1 MSDMWTVMPSPVGDL
16 RLVTDGES
24 LTGVDFLGEMPAG
37 GVESRSVAGFTAR
50 AEQSPRGERVDGHPL
65 LLEAASQLT
74 AYFAGSLQDFDLPV
88 APHGTAFQRRVWA
101 ELQRIGYGETASYG
115 DLAGRLGLTGHGARA
130 VGTANG
136 RNPIPV
142 VIPCHRVVGVTG
154 SLTGYGGGIARKRF
168 LLDLEQPALL

>member
-1 MSDMWTVMPSPVGDL
+1 MPSPVGEL
-16 RLVTDGES
+16 RLVTDGDS
-24 LTGVDFLGEMPAG
+24 LTGVDFLGEMPTG
-37 GVESRSVAGFTAR
+37 GAESRSVARFSAR
-50 AEQSPRGERVDGHPL
+50 AEQSSHGERADDHPL
-65 LLEAASQLT
+65 LRETARQLA
-74 AYFAGSLQDFDLPV
+74 AYFAGSLRDFDLPV
-88 APHGTAFQRRVWA
+88 APRGSEFQRRVWA
-101 ELQRIGYGETASYG
+101 ELQRIEFGETASYG